1 MFKKTIEFEDFD
13 GNKVV
18 EDFYFH
24 ISMTELAAMAHG
36 ADELAMRVKKIE
48 NEKNGLAIL
57 HEFREIVRLG
67 CGQRS
72 EDKKRFIKTPETQSA
87 LLDSPAFDVLVM
99 EMMADPEKMA
109 DFIAQLFPEK
119 MKNEMLEKYGS
130 KEGEKPVDHIEL
142 EKPMPA
148 YMKEKRVPTGEEFR
162 RMSKEEMQ
170 EAWGWAEQSK
180 VRQDPERGDYR

>member
-99 EMMADPEKMA
+99 EMMADPKKMA

-119 MKNEMLEKYGS
+119 MKNEMLEKYGP
-130 KEGEKPVDHIEL
+130 KEGEKPVDHIQL
-142 EKPMPA
+142 EQPMPA
-148 YMKEKRVPTGEEFR
+148 YQREKRKPTMIEFR
-162 RMSKEEMQ
+162 GMKPEEQ
-170 EAWGWAEQSK
+170 TEAWAWLEQNGI
-180 VRQDPERGDYR
+180 PL